1 MTPTLA
7 SHPERFYSGQ
17 DISRQR
23 TGYLPPRDR
32 LSPARLLYGQS
43 GTFSRV
49 SFCRFRHNGLGVH
62 TEAGHPSKG
71 TPRLILLSVDAAA
84 QIISPDA
91 ARMLAAATARAI
103 KADASRVIVTDG
115 ASAMAAAANRV
126 MVVAAGR
133 GTVVNAAC
141 VMAATV
147 NPEQSGSGQKSSG
160 RLKHICTSH

>member
-1 MTPTLA
+1 MVK
-7 SHPERFYSGQ
+7 F
-17 DISRQR
+17 
-23 TGYLPPRDR
+23 
-32 LSPARLLYGQS
+32 
-43 GTFSRV
+43 F
-49 SFCRFRHNGLGVH
+49 FCRFRHNDLGVH
-62 TEAGHPSKG
+62 TKAGHPSKG

-91 ARMLAAATARAI
+91 ARMLAAATGRAI

-115 ASAMAAAANRV
+115 ASVMAAAVNRV

-133 GTVVNAAC
+133 GIVAKAAC

-160 RLKHICTSH
+160 RLKHICTRH